1 MEKNNYTKVGN
12 RIKIEGETTDPNV
25 KKAILINYFAQVQ
38 PSFLKEW
45 LEKQS
50 MTAFIDM
57 GKQYVDFKK
66 VIMDDY
72 DNVFKHFNIPCSRE
86 FYEKT
91 FDIWWDY
98 GIEKAL
104 ATNY

>member
-1 MEKNNYTKVGN
+1 MANKNYIKVGN
-12 RIKIEGETTDPNV
+12 LIKIEGESKDPNV
-25 KKAILINYFAQVQ
+25 QKSVLVNYFSQVQ
-38 PSFLKEW
+38 PTFMKEW
-45 LEKQS
+45 IKTQS
-50 MTAFIDM
+50 PFALDLA
-57 GKQYVDFKK
+57 KQYVDFKK

-72 DNVFKHFNIPCSRE
+72 DNVFKYCDLPISRD

-91 FDIWWDY
+91 FDIWWEY